1 MNMTIN
7 LTHQESEEIF
17 FNALC
22 NGAAFIE
29 GYGIE
34 ITTEEA
40 DYKEA
45 KNKLKMQNELPCYED
60 VLMQVLRDGKCLYMV
75 DHEEGIF
82 NASITLNDI
91 HERVKSTPIKH
102 LLDMVNE
109 QDDADTADIILQHT
123 FYQDIIFA

>member
-1 MNMTIN
+1 
-7 LTHQESEEIF
+7 
-17 FNALC
+17 
-22 NGAAFIE
+22 
-29 GYGIE
+29 
-34 ITTEEA
+34 
-40 DYKEA
+40 
-45 KNKLKMQNELPCYED
+45 
-60 VLMQVLRDGKCLYMV
+60 MV